1 MLLYLL
7 AIVLSLWSVGAFN
20 GVDKGTSNSGDVLIR
35 DPFWSRASQFN
46 KTAFIDD
53 LISKLTVEELIH
65 QVHLT
70 FADNVVGPLSQNE
83 LYGAYVGNAG
93 VGVIHDWYPT
103 NKSQFN
109 DLQKLNLERMRVPIP
124 FLHTGEC
131 LHGVGSQEQT
141 VFPQQIAMA
150 ATFDPSLMNRVGGA
164 IGAEARSVGI
174 HACFSP
180 VLDLGKD
187 TRWGRTQEGLGMY
200 AHTYACIGHCW
211 RR

>member
-1 MLLYLL
+1 MLLCTLTV
-7 AIVLSLWSVGAFN
+7 VLSLWSSWAFD
-20 GVDKGTSNSGDVLIR
+20 GLDDTSSDNILVR
-35 DPFWSRASQFN
+35 DPLWSRASQSN
-46 KTAFIDD
+46 KTIFIDD
-53 LISKLTVEELIH
+53 LLSKLTVEELIH

-70 FADNVVGPLSQNE
+70 FADNVVGPLSHNE
-83 LYGAYVGNAG
+83 LYDSYVGNAG

-124 FLHTGEC
+124 FLHTAEC
-131 LHGVGSQEQT
+131 LHGVGSMTQSL
-141 VFPQQIAMA
+141 FPQQIAMA
-150 ATFDPSLMNRVGGA
+150 ATFDPAVISRVGAA
-164 IGAEARSVGI
+164 IGAEARSVGV

-200 AHTYACIGHCW
+200 ACCADYHW
-211 RR
+211 